1 MQSPDPTPHPHP
13 FTAGFTKR
21 QHQQLQRL
29 VRADRW
35 LHARTRRS
43 ISRGDAHWK
52 TFRRLRKGL
61 IELLRAALLQLG
73 DQGAG
78 GYRWRQ
84 LLARAQALLPAN
96 AACNAA
102 LNLFSEMPYRTVE
115 STQHGSREELLAHLA
130 IVQRYQSAAWDVQFV
145 AGMVAGGAIGLVEGC
160 WLRLSP
166 YSSPC
171 FVLRYNGISALL
183 GYAQDQSVQDHVDL
197 LAALAKGQLQR
208 IDDPS
213 EIESLNQRLFTPL
226 GSAFW
231 RDEDGDEDEDGLTQS
246 APTIDPDYA
255 HLPLIQTC
263 DIAGLYYHQA
273 KAVAAHIAAGMVV
286 CLRRDPDNAFDAD
299 AIDVRM
305 PADLPA
311 GEKLGYIPRLCN
323 QPLARRMDKGV
334 ALLARISLVRW
345 REGVQQG
352 RPARIEIEIRSTE
365 LNDTAD
371 PDAADAGLAPW
382 QRYLKAN
389 KPPAYIARSQRPAHA
404 AMESLEKAQ
413 SHIATSDI
421 SQFWHHVTTASTYF
435 KEAWLFLKGH
445 LPDARWGFY
454 PWPNPQQ
461 LPGVFEQFTKNTAM
475 GMQLFVLE
483 QSLLLLCRLEAS
495 LARNTALALDVLRLE
510 IFWRNALAP
519 TYEHAYVIQINPPP
533 RPPVDVLAP
542 PTAARALLYGQKER
556 FESLRLLRRLFIVA
570 RRVECGLPSSTSS
583 LRCLRHF
590 TRDRTLVQSLIRRL
604 MRMVQED
611 LRRVFKPA
619 PDGTCWETQPE
630 YVERYPAMYQ
640 NEIPHTVRWSL
651 ITQATALLES
661 EQPDLETI
669 TALRLQLRL
678 LQPWQIRPRG
688 KRRTEVRC
696 YEIFMA
702 DLLLACAQTLDLAP
716 LLENYCVA
724 VPALRRNRLLA
735 WKVWELFDAL
745 CLELFAMQRQ
755 DMLQTYPALLC
766 ADAADLDFA
775 ITAWERTA
783 HQAANAPAQ
792 HQAAK
797 TLLQEALITHPRPL
811 PEDLGARI
819 VEFAAL

>member
-334 ALLARISLVRW
+334 AVLARISLVRW

-352 RPARIEIEIRSTE
+352 RPARIEIEIRIERHCRSRRRRCG
-365 LNDTAD
+365 LSAV
-371 PDAADAGLAPW
+371 AALPKGKQAPCLHCAQPKTGARCHGVPGKSPKPHRHQRHQPVLAPCHHRQHLL
-382 QRYLKAN
+382 QRGVAF
-389 KPPAYIARSQRPAHA
+389 SQRPFARCPLGLLPLA
-404 AMESLEKAQ
+404 KSPT
-413 SHIATSDI
+413 IA
-421 SQFWHHVTTASTYF
+421 
-435 KEAWLFLKGH
+435 
-445 LPDARWGFY
+445 R
-454 PWPNPQQ
+454 
-461 LPGVFEQFTKNTAM
+461 GV
-475 GMQLFVLE
+475 
-483 QSLLLLCRLEAS
+483 
-495 LARNTALALDVLRLE
+495 
-510 IFWRNALAP
+510 
-519 TYEHAYVIQINPPP
+519 
-533 RPPVDVLAP
+533 
-542 PTAARALLYGQKER
+542 
-556 FESLRLLRRLFIVA
+556 
-570 RRVECGLPSSTSS
+570 
-583 LRCLRHF
+583 
-590 TRDRTLVQSLIRRL
+590 
-604 MRMVQED
+604 
-611 LRRVFKPA
+611 
-619 PDGTCWETQPE
+619 
-630 YVERYPAMYQ
+630 
-640 NEIPHTVRWSL
+640 
-651 ITQATALLES
+651 
-661 EQPDLETI
+661 
-669 TALRLQLRL
+669 
-678 LQPWQIRPRG
+678 
-688 KRRTEVRC
+688 
-696 YEIFMA
+696 
-702 DLLLACAQTLDLAP
+702 
-716 LLENYCVA
+716 
-724 VPALRRNRLLA
+724 
-735 WKVWELFDAL
+735 
-745 CLELFAMQRQ
+745 
-755 DMLQTYPALLC
+755 
-766 ADAADLDFA
+766 
-775 ITAWERTA
+775 
-783 HQAANAPAQ
+783 
-792 HQAAK
+792 
-797 TLLQEALITHPRPL
+797 
-811 PEDLGARI
+811 
-819 VEFAAL
+819 